1 MVVKPAQFSAPHF
14 AQGIVICRE
23 LYAATEKDAMSDNIP
38 NTLSARQAEHDP
50 NFMLSLARGLEVL
63 NAFTPQRQR
72 LTISQLSQKTQI
84 SRAAVRRCL
93 YTLAALGMVHSPDGR
108 SYELLPRVLAVGH
121 AYLAGTPLAKVA
133 QTALDDLG
141 KALGESCSAA
151 TLDGDN
157 VLYIARAAVNNLLS
171 IDLGRGSRLP
181 AWATSMGRVLLSA
194 LPEEQLEVTL
204 SRVTLIRYT
213 PHTLCDLSGLRAE
226 IARVRMQ
233 GYALADRQIEVG
245 LCSLAVP
252 VLSRHGQVVAA
263 LNVGVPAATVSAAAL
278 KEKALAPLRRA
289 AMDLSLQL

>member
-1 MVVKPAQFSAPHF
+1 
-14 AQGIVICRE
+14 
-23 LYAATEKDAMSDNIP
+23 MSDRSP
-38 NTLSARQAEHDP
+38 TALSARQAEHDP

-133 QTALDDLG
+133 QTALDTLG
-141 KALGESCSAA
+141 KTLGESCSAA

-171 IDLGRGSRLP
+171 VDIGRGSRLP

-204 SRVTLIRYT
+204 SRAVLMRYT
-213 PHTLCDLSGLRAE
+213 PHTVCDLPGLREE
-226 IARVRMQ
+226 IAKVRMQ

-252 VLSRHGQVVAA
+252 LLSRGGQVVAA
-263 LNVGVPAATVSAAAL
+263 LNVGVPAAAMSAAAL
-278 KEKALAPLRRA
+278 KELALAPLRRA
-289 AMDLSLQL
+289 AMELSLQL

>member
-1 MVVKPAQFSAPHF
+1 M
-14 AQGIVICRE
+14 
-23 LYAATEKDAMSDNIP
+23 
-38 NTLSARQAEHDP
+38 
-50 NFMLSLARGLEVL
+50 
-63 NAFTPQRQR
+63 
-72 LTISQLSQKTQI
+72 
-84 SRAAVRRCL
+84 
-93 YTLAALGMVHSPDGR
+93 
-108 SYELLPRVLAVGH
+108 LAVGH

-133 QTALDDLG
+133 QTALDNLG

-278 KEKALAPLRRA
+278 KEKALARYGARRWICRCSYSDDCGFATVARLRQIPA
-289 AMDLSLQL
+289 ASSRSNTPAVASTRL

>member
-1 MVVKPAQFSAPHF
+1 M
-14 AQGIVICRE
+14 
-23 LYAATEKDAMSDNIP
+23 
-38 NTLSARQAEHDP
+38 
-50 NFMLSLARGLEVL
+50 
-63 NAFTPQRQR
+63 
-72 LTISQLSQKTQI
+72 
-84 SRAAVRRCL
+84 
-93 YTLAALGMVHSPDGR
+93 YTLAALGMVHSPGGR

-133 QTALDDLG
+133 QAALDNLG

-204 SRVTLIRYT
+204 SRATLIRYT

-263 LNVGVPAATVSAAAL
+263 LNVGVPAATVCAAAL

>member
-1 MVVKPAQFSAPHF
+1 M
-14 AQGIVICRE
+14 
-23 LYAATEKDAMSDNIP
+23 
-38 NTLSARQAEHDP
+38 
-50 NFMLSLARGLEVL
+50 
-63 NAFTPQRQR
+63 
-72 LTISQLSQKTQI
+72 
-84 SRAAVRRCL
+84 
-93 YTLAALGMVHSPDGR
+93 
-108 SYELLPRVLAVGH
+108 LAVGH

-133 QTALDDLG
+133 QTALDSLG

-204 SRVTLIRYT
+204 SRAALIRYT
-213 PHTLCDLSGLRAE
+213 PHTLCDMPGLRAE
-226 IARVRMQ
+226 IARVRML

-263 LNVGVPAATVSAAAL
+263 LNVGVPAATTSAAAL